1 MNRWWRMSLLTLV
14 IGAVAFLTGPKLWPM
29 APGVPDPPPNL
40 LPFYIVLAAIE
51 ALAFGFAVAFAIFG
65 WPAIRRLPL
74 GAPWLNKSLFVTL
87 CWFMGNW
94 WMHDNLHM
102 HIALDMNRLLYIEY
116 GFHMSMLACV
126 LILAVG
132 FMRLASQSAAK
143 PVLSPDRV
151 TQISHVRLEL
161 GSPQAC
167 SVLLWNVYPA

>member
-1 MNRWWRMSLLTLV
+1 MNRWWRVSLLTLV
-14 IGAVAFLTGPKLWPM
+14 IGAAAFLTGPKLWPM
-29 APGVPDPPPNL
+29 APGVPQPPSSL

-74 GAPWLNKSLFVTL
+74 GAPWLNKALFITL

-102 HIALDMNRLLYIEY
+102 HIAFDMNRLLYIEY

-126 LILAVG
+126 LIVTVG
-132 FMRLASQSAAK
+132 FLRLAAQGTAAK
-143 PVLSPDRV
+143 PILSPDRV
-151 TQISHVRLEL
+151 TSH
-161 GSPQAC
+161 
-167 SVLLWNVYPA
+167 

>member
-1 MNRWWRMSLLTLV
+1 MCLLTVV
-14 IGAVAFLTGPKLWPM
+14 IGAAAFLTGPKLWPM
-29 APGVPDPPPNL
+29 AASVPEPPSNL
-40 LPFYIVLAAIE
+40 LPFYILLAAIE
-51 ALAFGFAVAFAIFG
+51 ALAFGFAVAFAVFG

-74 GAPWLNKSLFVTL
+74 GAPWLNKALFITV

-132 FMRLASQSAAK
+132 FIRLANQPAAK
-143 PVLSPDRV
+143 QVLSSESATSDTAVAVGKSNR
-151 TQISHVRLEL
+151 I
-161 GSPQAC
+161 
-167 SVLLWNVYPA
+167 

>member
-14 IGAVAFLTGPKLWPM
+14 VGAVAFVSGPKLWPM
-29 APGVPDPPPNL
+29 APSVPDPPPNL

-74 GAPWLNKSLFVTL
+74 GASWLNKSLFVTL

-102 HIALDMNRLLYIEY
+102 HIALDMSRLLYIEY

-126 LILAVG
+126 LILTVG
-132 FMRLASQSAAK
+132 FMRLAAPSAAK

-151 TQISHVRLEL
+151 TSD
-161 GSPQAC
+161 
-167 SVLLWNVYPA
+167 